1 MMQAMRRAIR
11 PAARLLPVLPVLL
24 ILGCGGAPR
33 TFSHV
38 SLERAR
44 ELLASS
50 GISIVDA
57 LEVGVRDPGRLPG
70 GIRWRVDRSGAIG
83 TPEGTPQVPEGPV
96 LVVATSPEVAYR
108 SAAVLARSGNRSV
121 YVFIAGSQEERST
134 LVATLLPDEEVKL
147 GEGS

>member
-1 MMQAMRRAIR
+1 MRRAIR
-11 PAARLLPVLPVLL
+11 PAALLSPVLL
-24 ILGCGGAPR
+24 VLACGGAPR

-44 ELLASS
+44 ELAGGSDV
-50 GISIVDA
+50 SIVDV
-57 LEVGVRDPGRLPG
+57 LEAGVRDPGRLPR

-83 TPEGTPQVPEGPV
+83 TAEGTADVPEGDV